1 MVVRISLMV
10 LRICVVLAVILGIL
24 FWIGVVSPT
33 PDSPQL
39 AVHMLLGLLV
49 VISLV
54 IIGVALLLTGSR
66 GLAMAIFAILWAAL
80 VLYVGLNQDS
90 GIPSLFPGLSQT
102 VIKIVHLL
110 LGLLSGAV
118 GEMAARRY
126 KRIKK
131 GKA

>member
-10 LRICVVLAVILGIL
+10 LRICVLLAFILGIL

-33 PDSPQL
+33 GTPV

-49 VISLV
+49 VLSLA
-54 IIGVALLLTGSR
+54 IIGIALLFTGSR
-66 GLAMAIFAILWAAL
+66 GIAMAIFAILWAAL
-80 VLYVGLNQDS
+80 VLYVGVNQDS
-90 GIPSLFPGLSQT
+90 GIPSLFPGVPQT
-102 VIKIVHLL
+102 VIKVVHLL

-126 KRIKK
+126 KSIRKS
-131 GKA
+131 KA

>member
-10 LRICVVLAVILGIL
+10 LRICVLLAFILGLL

-33 PDSPQL
+33 GTPV

-49 VISLV
+49 VLSLA
-54 IIGVALLLTGSR
+54 IIGIALLLTGSR
-66 GLAMAIFAILWAAL
+66 GIAMAIFAILWAAL
-80 VLYVGLNQDS
+80 VLYVGVNQDS
-90 GIPSLFPGLSQT
+90 GIPSLFPGVPQT
-102 VIKIVHLL
+102 VIKVVHLL

-126 KRIKK
+126 KSIRKS
-131 GKA
+131 KA

>member
-10 LRICVVLAVILGIL
+10 LRTCVLLAVILGIL

-33 PDSPQL
+33 ENSPQL

-49 VISLV
+49 VLSLA
-54 IIGVALLLTGSR
+54 IIGVALLLTGRR
-66 GLAMAIFAILWAAL
+66 GLGLGILAIAWAAL
-80 VLYVGLNQDS
+80 VLYVGSNQDS
-90 GIPSLFPGLSQT
+90 QIPSLFPGISQT

-126 KRIKK
+126 KSIRK
-131 GKA
+131 GK